1 MDLKQ
6 YCIDIFKYKRY
17 KSTEVQVGN
26 IKIGGDNPIVVQSM
40 TTTNTNDIDATIE
53 QIRTISQAG
62 GQLVRMTTQ
71 GQREARCL
79 EAIKKGLVDQGY
91 TIPLVAD
98 IHFNPNAAN
107 LAAQY
112 IEKVRI
118 NPGNFADGSKRFENI
133 EHTETSYQQELE
145 QIKDKLI
152 PLINICKEN
161 HTALRIGTNH
171 GSLSDRI
178 MSKYGDTPIGMVESC
193 MEFLRICREQDFNQI
208 VLSIK
213 SSNARVMVHTVRLL
227 IQHMYNEGM
236 NYPLHLGVTEAGEG
250 EDGRIRSAVGIGTLL
265 ADGIGDTIR
274 VSLTENPENEIP
286 IANQIIQHINKV
298 ETHPTIQAISTANYS
313 PFSYTKRES
322 SQTGMIGGK
331 QDPVIIGETFPNDKK
346 PDIVYTTDIKNISHS
361 GAYILPYKIWS
372 KETKQ
377 ANVFPLT
384 DLEDFLHD
392 EILTEIIF
400 VKVLYSQMNDAFAKK
415 LALSDNIVLI
425 LQSENINSVA
435 EQRAAFLWLTNHDL
449 KTPVV
454 MHKCYDNNFNAET
467 QIKASCDFGPLL
479 MDGFGDGVWI
489 EHKGKISTPINATLF
504 SILQAARVR
513 FSKPDYISCPGCGR
527 TLYNLQET
535 TKKVK
540 EKTSHL
546 KGLKIAVMGCIVN
559 GPGEMADADYGYV
572 GSGPGKITLYYR
584 RQIIKKNI
592 PEKDA
597 VNELIQLIKEKGDWI
612 EAI

>member
-17 KSTEVQVGN
+17 KSTEVQVGD
-26 IKIGGDNPIVVQSM
+26 IKIGGNNPIVVQSM
-40 TTTNTNDIDATIE
+40 TTTNTNDIEATIE
-53 QIRTISQAG
+53 QIKTISQAG
-62 GQLVRMTTQ
+62 GQIVRMTTQ
-71 GQREARCL
+71 GQREARSL
-79 EAIKKGLVDQGY
+79 EAIKKGLVAQGY
-91 TIPLVAD
+91 FIPLVAD

-107 LAAQY
+107 VAAQY
-112 IEKVRI
+112 VEKVRI
-118 NPGNFADGSKRFENI
+118 NPGNFADGTKRFENI
-133 EHTETSYQQELE
+133 EYTEESYQKELE

-152 PLINICKEN
+152 PLINICKKN

-178 MSKYGDTPIGMVESC
+178 MSRYGDTPLGMVESC

-227 IQHMYNEGM
+227 VQHMHNEGM

-265 ADGIGDTIR
+265 ADGMGDTIR

-286 IANQIIQHINKV
+286 IANQIIQHINKANA
-298 ETHPTIQAISTANYS
+298 HPSIQAISTANYS

-331 QDPVIIGETFPNDKK
+331 QDPVIIGETFPNDNE
-346 PDIVYTTDIKNISHS
+346 PDIVYTTNSSAISHS
-361 GAYILPYKIWS
+361 GSFILPYNTWNKA
-372 KETKQ
+372 KKQ
-377 ANVFPLT
+377 ANVYPLVE
-384 DLEDFLHD
+384 LQDFLQD
-392 EILTEIIF
+392 EIYAELLF
-400 VKVLYSQMNDAFAKK
+400 VKVLYSQMNDALDKK
-415 LALSDNIVLI
+415 LADSDNIILI

-435 EQRAAFLWLTNHDL
+435 EQRAAFLWLTNHNL

-454 MHKCYDNNFNAET
+454 IHKCYNNFNDTT
-467 QIKASCDFGPLL
+467 QINAASDFGPLL

-513 FSKPDYISCPGCGR
+513 FTKPDYISCPGCGR

-572 GSGPGKITLYYR
+572 GSGPGKITLYYH

-592 PEKDA
+592 PEKEA
-597 VNELIQLIKEKGDWI
+597 VNELIQLIKEKGDWMDLI
-612 EAI
+612 